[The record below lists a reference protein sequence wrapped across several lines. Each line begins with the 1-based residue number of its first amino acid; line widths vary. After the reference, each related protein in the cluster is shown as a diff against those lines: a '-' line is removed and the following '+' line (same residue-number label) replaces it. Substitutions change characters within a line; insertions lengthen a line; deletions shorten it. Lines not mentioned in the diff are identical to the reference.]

1 MGSYVRMKVAAEAYA
16 MPVEHVLEAA
26 GLGRVRAVPGARRE
40 LLGIRTLRGQILPVV
55 DLALLLGVHRTLAP
69 TRLLVAEA
77 CGFRVG
83 FAIDEVNGIGDLGDL
98 AELGETGET
107 GELGMPA
114 EGIESGLLVGA
125 TLSDGEL
132 VGVLNVPRVFD
143 SLDGTRR

>member
-1 MGSYVRMKVAAEAYA
+1 MSSYVRMKVAAEAYA

-55 DLALLLGVHRTLAP
+55 DLARLLGVHRTSAP

-77 CGFRVG
+77 RGFRVG
-83 FAIDEVNGIGDLGDL
+83 FAIDEVNGIADLGDL
-98 AELGETGET
+98 TEPGET
-107 GELGMPA
+107 GELGKPA
-114 EGIESGLLVGA
+114 EGAESGLLAGA

>member
-1 MGSYVRMKVAAEAYA
+1 MSSYVRVKVAAEAYA

-98 AELGETGET
+98 AELGETGE
-107 GELGMPA
+107 LGMPA
-114 EGIESGLLVGA
+114 EGIESGLLAGA

-132 VGVLNVPRVFD
+132 VGVLDVPRVFD

>member
-1 MGSYVRMKVAAEAYA
+1 MGSYVRMTVAAEAYA

-55 DLALLLGVHRTLAP
+55 DLARLLGVHRTAPP

-77 CGFRVG
+77 RGFRVG

-98 AELGETGET
+98 AELGETGE
-107 GELGMPA
+107 LGMPA
-114 EGIESGLLVGA
+114 EGAESGLLAGA

-132 VGVLNVPRVFD
+132 VGVLDVPRVFD

>member
-1 MGSYVRMKVAAEAYA
+1 MGSYVRMTVAAEAYA

-55 DLALLLGVHRTLAP
+55 DLARLLGVHRTAAP

-77 CGFRVG
+77 RGFRVG

-98 AELGETGET
+98 AELGETGE
-107 GELGMPA
+107 LGMPA
-114 EGIESGLLVGA
+114 EGAESGLLAGA

-132 VGVLNVPRVFD
+132 VGVLDVPRVFD

>member
-26 GLGRVRAVPGARRE
+26 GLGRVRVVPGARRE
-40 LLGIRTLRGQILPVV
+40 LLGIRTLRGQILPVI
-55 DLALLLGVHRTLAP
+55 DLARLLGVHRTAPP

-77 CGFRVG
+77 RGFRVG

-98 AELGETGET
+98 AELGETGE
-107 GELGMPA
+107 LGMPA
-114 EGIESGLLVGA
+114 EGAESGLLAGA

-132 VGVLNVPRVFD
+132 VGVLDVPRVFD

>member
-55 DLALLLGVHRTLAP
+55 DLARLLGVHRTAAP

-77 CGFRVG
+77 RGFRVG
-83 FAIDEVNGIGDLGDL
+83 FAIDEVNGIGDLGDP
-98 AELGETGET
+98 AELGET

-114 EGIESGLLVGA
+114 EGTESRLLAGA

-132 VGVLNVPRVFD
+132 VGVLDVPRVFD

>member
-1 MGSYVRMKVAAEAYA
+1 MGSYVRMTVAAEAYA

-40 LLGIRTLRGQILPVV
+40 LLGIRTLRGQILPVI
-55 DLALLLGVHRTLAP
+55 DLARLLGVHRTAPP

-77 CGFRVG
+77 RGFRVG

-98 AELGETGET
+98 AEPGET

-114 EGIESGLLVGA
+114 EGAESGLLAGA

-132 VGVLNVPRVFD
+132 VGVLDVPRVFD

>member
-98 AELGETGET
+98 AELGETGE
-107 GELGMPA
+107 LGMPA
-114 EGIESGLLVGA
+114 EGIESGLLAGA

-132 VGVLNVPRVFD
+132 VGVLDVPRVFD

>member
-55 DLALLLGVHRTLAP
+55 DLARLLGVHRTSEP

-77 CGFRVG
+77 RGFRVG

-98 AELGETGET
+98 AELGETGE
-107 GELGMPA
+107 LGMPA
-114 EGIESGLLVGA
+114 EGIESGLLAGA

>member
-1 MGSYVRMKVAAEAYA
+1 MGSYVRMTVAAEAYA

-40 LLGIRTLRGQILPVV
+40 LLGIRTLRGQILPVI
-55 DLALLLGVHRTLAP
+55 DLARLLGVHRTAPP

-77 CGFRVG
+77 RGFRVG

-98 AELGETGET
+98 AELGETGE
-107 GELGMPA
+107 LGMPA
-114 EGIESGLLVGA
+114 EGAESGLLAGA

-132 VGVLNVPRVFD
+132 VGVLDVPRVFD

>member
-1 MGSYVRMKVAAEAYA
+1 MSSYVRMKVATEAYA

-55 DLALLLGVHRTLAP
+55 DLARLLGVHRTSAP

-77 CGFRVG
+77 RGFRVG

-98 AELGETGET
+98 AELGETGE
-107 GELGMPA
+107 LGMPA
-114 EGIESGLLVGA
+114 EGIESGLLAGA

>member
-55 DLALLLGVHRTLAP
+55 DLARLLGVHRTSAP

-77 CGFRVG
+77 RGFRVG

-98 AELGETGET
+98 AELGETGE
-107 GELGMPA
+107 LGMPA
-114 EGIESGLLVGA
+114 EGIESGLLAGA